1 VHEGVTQ
8 TIGLIC
14 AVAATM
20 WAFMRVAEHGR
31 VGDYLLFG
39 LTAGLG
45 LITKYNFAGFLAVL
59 LGSAL
64 LQPAL
69 RAPLFNWRALL
80 SFAVAALVVSPV
92 VYWLIIEHHDLVALY
107 QSSIAP
113 TAHNHWLQ
121 ARLDGLVKSVWV
133 PFGFLFPLDVL
144 LLFFPGTL
152 REGWKEIKQAV
163 MPRSWNGAEPDWRLF
178 LLHMTL
184 GGFIVLGLGALV
196 TGATHYLE
204 RYMHPFFLLT
214 PLWLLALVETG
225 GKAPRRL
232 AILSTVLVI
241 STIAVIPLRAR
252 DLSNTMT
259 GACRKCRIAI
269 PYDGLADAL
278 KVRGFQSGTIIAATR
293 EDAGN
298 LRRFFPDA
306 RIVRLERPRYEPPPR
321 VIKSGDK
328 LAVVWREGYRLTKEA
343 KSEYNAIVQGLGVTP
358 EPVSAALQN
367 GSGTSKRQF
376 EWKVIVVDV
385 PAK

>member
-1 VHEGVTQ
+1 
-8 TIGLIC
+8 
-14 AVAATM
+14 M
-20 WAFMRVAEHGR
+20 
-31 VGDYLLFG
+31 D
-39 LTAGLG
+39 
-45 LITKYNFAGFLAVL
+45 GF
-59 LGSAL
+59 
-64 LQPAL
+64 
-69 RAPLFNWRALL
+69 
-80 SFAVAALVVSPV
+80 
-92 VYWLIIEHHDLVALY
+92 
-107 QSSIAP
+107 
-113 TAHNHWLQ
+113 
-121 ARLDGLVKSVWV
+121 VKSVWV
-133 PFGFLFPLDVL
+133 PFGFLFPLDLL
-144 LLFFPGTL
+144 LLFFPGAL
-152 REGWKEIKQAV
+152 REGWNEIKLAV
-163 MPRSWNGAEPDWRLF
+163 TPRSWNSVEPDWRLF
-178 LLHMTL
+178 LLHMTF

-214 PLWLLALVETG
+214 PLWVLALVETG